1 MLLQR
6 LNVFNIFLILIYFFY
21 RKKTSSTTN
30 GLFAS
35 RTKEDV
41 TNLRGA
47 LSNIK
52 KLNMTADE
60 YVARG
65 ATASSEKYD
74 RWLELSRRSG
84 RREGLGALSPA
95 RGRR

>member
-60 YVARG
+60 YVAKMRG
-65 ATASSEKYD
+65 FASSF
-74 RWLELSRRSG
+74 LPTLLPHPQRS
-84 RREGLGALSPA
+84 
-95 RGRR
+95 